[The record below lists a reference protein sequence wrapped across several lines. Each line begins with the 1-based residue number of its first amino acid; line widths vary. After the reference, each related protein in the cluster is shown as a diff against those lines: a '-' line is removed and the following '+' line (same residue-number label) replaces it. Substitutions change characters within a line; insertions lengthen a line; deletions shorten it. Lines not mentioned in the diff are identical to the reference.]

1 MFLRPKRIIL
11 AEKGNIHEEISI
23 KKILKWSVD
32 EETLMLSVQKEGDT
46 RTMVIRTQ
54 YAQIVSK
61 YLALSAKLIMR
72 KI

>member
-1 MFLRPKRIIL
+1 
-11 AEKGNIHEEISI
+11 
-23 KKILKWSVD
+23 
-32 EETLMLSVQKEGDT
+32 MLNVQKEGDA

-72 KI
+72 KIE